1 MGDVIKFGGRLGR
14 DADRLKAAHDLVA
27 DVETSLRR
35 PGEAWS
41 GLWLLVRTAVVRLA
55 HHLGAEQVARR
66 LEGYAAELRSTEVKG
81 VNPGEAGHDR

>member
-1 MGDVIKFGGRLGR
+1 MGDVIKFGGRVGR
-14 DADRLKAAHDLVA
+14 DADRPKAAHDLVA
-27 DVETSLRR
+27 DVEISLRR

-66 LEGYAAELRSTEVKG
+66 LEGFASELRATQIRGSDPDHPEG
-81 VNPGEAGHDR
+81 AA